1 MCKKQGETPDHLLL
15 YCDTVKDLYN
25 LVFKIFGVE
34 WLCLDSGGATGVFKK
49 RFSWNDFNVVLDVI
63 PSCLMWYMWREMN
76 ARSFGDCERT
86 SLDL

>member
-49 RFSWNDFNVVLDVI
+49 KV
-63 PSCLMWYMWREMN
+63 
-76 ARSFGDCERT
+76 
-86 SLDL
+86 